1 MAKKKKRKPAPP
13 PRPVTKKK
21 PSRQAAPAT
30 AVKRKQPARGQD
42 AEKLFAGWS
51 QRAGIAAYSTTD
63 WGRLAV
69 LAIGFCVI
77 VLYAFSAGG
86 YFVVRRGYGEL
97 MVLWLLVV
105 GLLFE
110 LQMRGRMSR
119 RGMLQIGL
127 FAGYVAWIML
137 SITWS
142 LTPARSIDE
151 FVRGLLY
158 LSGFGLFYLYMSRRE
173 WLGWL
178 GHLFIA
184 IVAIVAIDALLGKT
198 FPNLIDH
205 PDPFMSNRINYP
217 LTYWNT
223 MALFVSMGFIIGLR
237 VLADR
242 MTHVALRVVYAPVMF
257 LFLVVL
263 WFTYSRAGLLLLAAA
278 ICLYM
283 YLSLSRLRVV
293 LQAGMVSLWAALVVA
308 ISYAGLPNMVA
319 SVPDQTLKVTE
330 GHKLA
335 LALVVFMVVAVISQV
350 VLRRLEDRITISRQV
365 GRRIGQVLAGGVAL
379 LLVSAVLVF
388 TFTGGRGGPVTFV
401 RNQVGGFNESERAA
415 AIDAPTERLFS
426 LKSERFQE
434 YSVSLKRLRD
444 DPLLGSGAGTWSLA
458 WLQYRPWDIQVK
470 DGHSWF
476 FESLAELGVVGG
488 ALLVAFLS
496 MFFVISIRDLRFLGR
511 TRERELYGAFFVA
524 CTAFLIHAMVDWD
537 WEMPVISLAFFMFAG
552 AMLRYGM
559 LARVEAGVDVGGQE
573 EGKTSASRLPR
584 PLRWNWLLG
593 YGCVLAMVCTILP
606 LIATSR
612 VQSANLKAQQKDY
625 AGLEADAQLAGR
637 LDPLDAEPVVLQAL
651 ARQGLHDIDGA
662 VVLLEKAR
670 DMEPENDKTYRNLV
684 RVYLVQYKIAKKKG
698 DRVAM
703 QDIADKATAAIIKSR
718 ILNPLESKET
728 GDLEIQVRLLGGYVP
743 PPPGIEQ

>member
-13 PRPVTKKK
+13 PKPVAKKK
-21 PSRQAAPAT
+21 SPRRPAPAS
-30 AVKRKQPARGQD
+30 AVARKKSGRGMNPK
-42 AEKLFAGWS
+42 KLISGWS
-51 QRAGIAAYSTTD
+51 ARVGIGSYTSKE
-63 WGRLAV
+63 WSRLAL
-69 LAIGFCVI
+69 LALGFCVL

-86 YFVVRRGYGEL
+86 YFVIRRGYGEL
-97 MVLWLLVV
+97 IILWLLVV

-119 RGMLQIGL
+119 RGQLEIGL
-127 FAGYVAWIML
+127 FAAYVAWMML
-137 SITWS
+137 SIIWS

-178 GHLFIA
+178 GHLFVA
-184 IVAIVAIDALLGKT
+184 IVAIVVIDALLGKT
-198 FPNLIDH
+198 FPDLIDH

-223 MALFVSMGFIIGLR
+223 MALFVSMGFVVGLR

-242 MTHVALRVVYAPVMF
+242 MTHVAVRAVYAPVMF
-257 LFLVVL
+257 LYLVVL

-278 ICLYM
+278 ICLYI

-293 LQAGMVSLWAALVVA
+293 MQAGLVSLWAAVVVV
-308 ISYAGLPNMVA
+308 ISYAGLPNMVT
-319 SVPDQTLKVTE
+319 SVPDANLKVTE

-335 LALVVFMVVAVISQV
+335 LVLIAFMVVAALSQLV
-350 VLRRLEDRITISRQV
+350 VRRLEDRITVSHEM
-365 GRRIGQVLAGGVAL
+365 GRRIGLAMAGGAAL
-379 LLVSAVLVF
+379 VLVSAVLVF

-401 RNQVGGFNESERAA
+401 KHQMSGLNESERAA

-434 YSVSLKRLRD
+434 YGVSLKRLQD
-444 DPLLGSGAGTWSLA
+444 YPLQGSGAGTWSLA

-476 FESLAELGVVGG
+476 FESLAELGVTGG
-488 ALLVAFLS
+488 ALLVGFLGL
-496 MFFVISIRDLRFLGR
+496 FFTVSIRDLRFLGR
-511 TRERELYGAFFVA
+511 TRERELYGAFFIA
-524 CTAFLIHAMVDWD
+524 CAVFLVHAMVDWD

-559 LARVEAGVDVGGQE
+559 LARAAVAAEAGEQDDTG
-573 EGKTSASRLPR
+573 TFTSRLPR

-593 YGCVLAMVCTILP
+593 YGCVLAMICTILP
-606 LIATSR
+606 LVAASR
-612 VQSANLKAQQKDY
+612 VQSTNLKAQQKDY

-651 ARQGLHDIDGA
+651 ARQGMHDVDGA
-662 VVLLEKAR
+662 AVLLEKAR
-670 DMEPENDKTYRNLV
+670 DLEPDNDKTYRNLA
-684 RVYLVQYKIAKKKG
+684 RVYMEQFDRAKQQG
-698 DRVAM
+698 DMPAMRVFA
-703 QDIADKATAAIIKSR
+703 AKASAALIRSR
-718 ILNPLESKET
+718 VLNPLESKET
-728 GDLEIQVRLLGGYVP
+728 GDLENQARTLDDDFPPLGTG
-743 PPPGIEQ
+743 